1 MSFITTTAEL
11 QTFCASLD
19 KADFVTVDTEFMR
32 ERSYYSKLCLV
43 QLGGPES
50 AAAIDTLAEE
60 LDLTPLFDLLD
71 NPKILKVFHAA
82 RQDIE
87 IFVNLTDRVP
97 APFFDTQVAAMV
109 CGFGEAAS
117 YETLAKKLANAK
129 IDKTSR
135 FTDWAR
141 RPLTPS
147 QINYAIADV
156 THLRKVYEKLSAKIE
171 KTDRQDW
178 VREEIDVLT
187 NLDTYQIDPYTLW
200 KKLKLR
206 SSKPH
211 ARAILRELVA
221 WREIEAQKSNLPRGH
236 LIKDNSLI
244 EIASHAPKNREELIH
259 TRGINA
265 GFVKSRHGA
274 GLLDAVKRGLAYSA
288 QECPEAETKRL
299 SPRNGTGAILD
310 LLKVLLHQVSDE
322 HDVAAKLIASSKDLE
337 RLASEEKPDIKTL
350 SGWRLKLFGETA
362 LALKRGDLALVVK
375 KGKLTAV
382 DI

>member
-1 MSFITTTAEL
+1 MNLLTTTAEL
-11 QTFCASLD
+11 QAFCATL
-19 KADFVTVDTEFMR
+19 AEAEFVTVDTEFMR

-50 AAAIDTLAEE
+50 AAAIDTLAKD

-117 YETLAKKLANAK
+117 YETLARKLANAK

-141 RPLTPS
+141 RPLTPA
-147 QINYAIADV
+147 QINYALADV

-171 KTDRQDW
+171 KTERQDW
-178 VREEIDVLT
+178 VREEMDVLT
-187 NLDTYQIDPYTLW
+187 SLDTYQVNPYALW

-206 SSKPH
+206 SNKPY

-221 WREIEAQKSNLPRGH
+221 WREIEAQKSDLPRGH
-236 LIKDNSLI
+236 IIKDNSLI
-244 EIASHAPKNREELIH
+244 EIASHAPETIEELTR
-259 TRGINA
+259 TRGVNA
-265 GFVKSRHGA
+265 GFVKSRHGT
-274 GLLDAVKRGLAYSA
+274 GILEAVKRGLACPA
-288 QECPEAETKRL
+288 QECPEADTKRAH
-299 SPRNGTGAILD
+299 PTNGTGAIFD

-337 RLASEEKPDIKTL
+337 KLASEEDPDIKTL
-350 SGWRLKLFGETA
+350 SGWQLKIFGETA
-362 LALKRGDLALVVK
+362 LALKRGELALVVK
-375 KGKLTAV
+375 KGKLTA
-382 DI
+382 IKI